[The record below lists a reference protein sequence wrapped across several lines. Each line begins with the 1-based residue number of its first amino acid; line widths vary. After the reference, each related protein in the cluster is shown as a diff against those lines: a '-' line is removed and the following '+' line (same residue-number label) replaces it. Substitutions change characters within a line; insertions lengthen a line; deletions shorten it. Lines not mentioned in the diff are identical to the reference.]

1 MKIISSNAWRR
12 LAVAGTI
19 AAGTI
24 ASLPV
29 LASGVAAETRDGPG
43 PSLLPS
49 STVVAGPPAG
59 AKGPDDLTRLAVDGL
74 AHGRSLLW
82 TAFQNGIGPDG
93 TPGAGGAA
101 DSTVA
106 GYDPANGSSPVITFQ
121 VPGKV
126 DGLTADPGRDRL
138 VATVNEDN
146 NSALDVINPAAGTVT
161 QYKYSPNPAVSG
173 NGGTDSVAVK
183 GGRIFIVH
191 SNPNDASQAAE
202 YEATLD
208 AGSATANLRPVFL
221 CNSAAKDAVTGA
233 ATTLGLTDPDTS
245 AFIPESAPRFG
256 GQLATVAQAD
266 GQIVF
271 ASHLGDESTPK
282 LTVLNLS
289 DNTGA
294 TPQVD
299 GLATATSDH
308 GTLYVVDNKA
318 GSISALDTAGWAA
331 GTVFVGSPNGL
342 GTLNLSTGKITPLS
356 NTFQS
361 PKGLLFVPASD
372 D

>member
-1 MKIISSNAWRR
+1 MTTTRNAWRR
-12 LAVAGTI
+12 FAVAGAITAGTI
-19 AAGTI
+19 AA
-24 ASLPV
+24 LPM
-29 LASGVAAETRDGPG
+29 LATRAAADDSDGHG
-43 PSLLPS
+43 PSHLPS
-49 STVVAGPPAG
+49 ATVVAHPPTG

-93 TPGAGGAA
+93 TAGPSGVAA
-101 DSTVA
+101 STVA
-106 GYDPANGSSPVITFQ
+106 GYDPGNGSSPVATIQ

-138 VATVNEDN
+138 IATVNEDN
-146 NSALDVINPAAGTVT
+146 NSALDVIDPGGGTVT
-161 QYKYSPNPAVSG
+161 KYKYNPNPSVSG

-183 GGRIFIVH
+183 SGRIFIVH

-208 AGSATANLRPVFL
+208 AGSGAANLRPVFL

-233 ATTLGLTDPDTS
+233 ATTLALTDPDTS
-245 AFIPESAPRFG
+245 AFIAKSAPRFG
-256 GQLATVAQAD
+256 GQLATVGQGD

-271 ASHLGDESTPK
+271 ASHLDDESTPK

-289 DNTGA
+289 DNTGT

-318 GSISALDTAGWAA
+318 GSISALDTAGWPS

-342 GTLNLSTGKITPLS
+342 GTLDLSTGKITALS

-361 PKGLLFVPASD
+361 PKGLLFVPPSD

>member
-1 MKIISSNAWRR
+1 MTVQTSRR
-12 LAVAGTI
+12 FVVVGAVTLATF
-19 AAGTI
+19 

-29 LASGVAAETRDGPG
+29 LATGVAAERPDGPG

-49 STVVAGPPAG
+49 TTVVAAPPAG

-74 AHGRSLLW
+74 AGGRSLLW

-93 TPGAGGAA
+93 TPALGGPS
-101 DSTVA
+101 DSTIA
-106 GYDPANGSSPVITFQ
+106 GYDPKNAGSPVRIIHVT
-121 VPGKV
+121 GKV

-138 VATVNEDN
+138 IATVNEDK
-146 NSALDVINPAAGTVT
+146 NSGLDVIDPATGTVT
-161 QYKYSPNPAVSG
+161 PYHYVPDPAVLG

-183 GGRIFIVH
+183 GGRIFVVH
-191 SNPNDASQAAE
+191 SNPNDAAQAAE
-202 YEATLD
+202 YELTLD
-208 AGSATANLRPVFL
+208 KDTSEALLRPVFF
-221 CNSAAKDAVTGA
+221 CDSVAKDAVTGVSA
-233 ATTLGLTDPDTS
+233 ALGLGDPDTS
-245 AFIPESAPRFG
+245 AFMPRSAPRFG
-256 GQLATVAQAD
+256 GQLATVGQGD

-271 ASHLGDESTPK
+271 ASHLGEDSTPK

-289 DNTGA
+289 DNTQA

-299 GLATATSDH
+299 GLATATSDR
-308 GTLYVVDNKA
+308 GTLYVVDNKT
-318 GSISALDTAGWAA
+318 GTIKALDTKGWPE

-342 GTLNLSTGKITPLS
+342 GTLDLSTGKITALS
-356 NTFQS
+356 NAFGS